1 MQKMIKSMIAASMLS
16 LFAFGCNTDKQA
28 TNDVTEDVTTVDD
41 ELTENEEL
49 VEETEELEPE
59 FTLEPTHVFFYTTAI
74 IKEDGSLDCYDTDD
88 GPYCG
93 VFRYYLADTENWTG
107 LDDYTNVC
115 HIVHALSPDH
125 ILANN
130 DPTPFIESGDWF
142 GWTMDASETY
152 YGKSDS
158 CSDIAND
165 HKTKI
170 LVGQFA
176 NQDYSFGFGP
186 ATEDQ
191 LESFKEYIDELIE
204 AGNEIPDW
212 DTYWAP
218 NIISNSIIA
227 GGSTEL
233 TRPNYGFAFSLS
245 EDGTPTTLDGK
256 LLFIEMQNATG
267 LVHGYYRSKTWWGY
281 SIDEYIPE
289 SNE

>member
-1 MQKMIKSMIAASMLS
+1 MRRMIKNMIMLSALSMLTVACS
-16 LFAFGCNTDKQA
+16 ANKQA
-28 TNDVTEDVTTVDD
+28 INDDTEDVTTVDD
-41 ELTENEEL
+41 EETANEEL
-49 VEETEELEPE
+49 VEEVEETEPE

-74 IKEDGSLDCYDTDD
+74 IREDGTLDCYDTDD

-107 LDDYTNVC
+107 LNDYTNVC
-115 HIVHALSPDH
+115 HIVHALDPDDVVPS
-125 ILANN
+125 N
-130 DPTPFIESGDWF
+130 DPMPFIEDGDWY

-176 NQDYSFGFGP
+176 TKNYSFGYGP
-186 ATEDQ
+186 ATDDH
-191 LESFKEYIDELIE
+191 LESFKDYIAELE
-204 AGNEIPDW
+204 ANGSEVPDW

-218 NIISNSIIA
+218 NIIANSIIA

-233 TRPNYGFAFSLS
+233 TRPNYGFAFLLGA
-245 EDGTPTTLDGK
+245 DGTPVSVDDTLM
-256 LLFIEMQNATG
+256 FIEMQDAAG
-267 LVHGYYRSKTWWGY
+267 LVHGYYRSKTWRGY
-281 SIDEYIPE
+281 SVDDYIPAE
-289 SNE
+289 E